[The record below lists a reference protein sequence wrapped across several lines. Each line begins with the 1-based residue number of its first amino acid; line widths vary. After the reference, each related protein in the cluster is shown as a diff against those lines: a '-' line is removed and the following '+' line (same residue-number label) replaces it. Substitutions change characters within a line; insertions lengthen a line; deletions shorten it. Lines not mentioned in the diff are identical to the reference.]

1 MNYELFKE
9 MLDEDR
15 RESWRQAER
24 VQEEGQRINGHI
36 QLLDAMSEQVSMI
49 DDLKYQVERQRSEID
64 DLEQQLE
71 QREAEIAELRQQHQ
85 AEIDALQKQLL
96 VAQNEHLESE
106 KQHLESE
113 KQHLESEKQLLA
125 AEVKAKPM
133 EIHNHFGAGSNSQVF
148 NSKVNGKFTKQTIK
162 IRRRKDGRK

>member
-1 MNYELFKE
+1 MFKE

-113 KQHLESEKQLLA
+113 KQLLA

>member
-113 KQHLESEKQLLA
+113 KQLLA

>member
-85 AEIDALQKQLL
+85 AEIDTLQKQLL

-106 KQHLESE
+106 KQY
-113 KQHLESEKQLLA
+113 LESEKQLLA

>member
-113 KQHLESEKQLLA
+113 KQLLA

-162 IRRRKDGRK
+162 IRRRKDGR

>member
-113 KQHLESEKQLLA
+113 KQQLA